1 MTDSVDDIKDRLKGE
16 EPAAEANPAQDIVE
30 ELRDV
35 GKQFADT
42 LNRAWNSEERNRV
55 EEEVRAGVKAFGEE
69 IDKVISGVRSGNA
82 RETVKET
89 AEKVTPPRVNPSEA
103 GDKAKEGVV
112 SGLRWLSTELGKVAD
127 RFTPHEDGV
136 VEGSAEE
143 IIEVVDESTTSA

>member
-16 EPAAEANPAQDIVE
+16 ETAAEANPAQDIVE

-82 RETVKET
+82 RETVKEQT
-89 AEKVTPPRVNPSEA
+89 ERVNTRVNPGDA
-103 GDKAKEGVV
+103 GEKAKEGVV

>member
-16 EPAAEANPAQDIVE
+16 ETAAEANPAQDIVE

-82 RETVKET
+82 RETVKEQT
-89 AEKVTPPRVNPSEA
+89 ERVNTRVNPGDA
-103 GDKAKEGVV
+103 GEKAKEGVV

-143 IIEVVDESTTSA
+143 IIEVVDDKTTSA

>member
-16 EPAAEANPAQDIVE
+16 EAAAEANPTQDIVE

-69 IDKVISGVRSGNA
+69 VDKVITGVRSGNA
-82 RETVKET
+82 RETVKEQT
-89 AEKVTPPRVNPSEA
+89 ERVNTRVNPSDA
-103 GDKAKEGVV
+103 GEKAKEGIV
-112 SGLRWLSTELGKVAD
+112 SGLRWLSTELGKAAD
-127 RFTPHEDGV
+127 RFTPHEEGV
-136 VEGSAEE
+136 VEGTAEE
-143 IIEVVDESTTSA
+143 VIEVVDDSTTSA

>member
-16 EPAAEANPAQDIVE
+16 EPVAEANPAQDIVE

-82 RETVKET
+82 RETVKEQT
-89 AEKVTPPRVNPSEA
+89 ERVNTRVNPSEA